1 MNLRILKKLSKRAAP
16 LLPLLG
22 DEREQF
28 RADDSCKSFT
38 NVGGHDFKHWDRMS
52 VPHGRRD
59 RGSFKYQP
67 KHGRNWIVM
76 SEPWQPWKGTVML
89 GESVG
94 YYEPE
99 WEEHTAWE
107 ALQCAV
113 IEHYTDWNEDGPIA
127 LRTFDTPS
135 DYFRAAHEIIA
146 AAARAQQQRAAA
158 DRERAV
164 ASPVGAGASV
174 AREQVLI

>member
-22 DEREQF
+22 DDREQF

-38 NVGGHDFKHWDRMS
+38 GVGGHDFKHWDRMS
-52 VPHGRRD
+52 VPHGKRE
-59 RGSFKYQP
+59 RGSRKYQP
-67 KHGRNWIVM
+67 KHGRHWIVI
-76 SEPWQPWKGTVML
+76 SEPWQPWKGTVMV

-107 ALQCAV
+107 ALQHAV
-113 IEHYTDWNEDGPIA
+113 LGHFTDWNEDGPIA
-127 LRTFDTPS
+127 LRKFDTPG

-146 AAARAQQQRAAA
+146 AAARAQEQQGGNERQ
-158 DRERAV
+158 REV
-164 ASPVGAGASV
+164 AFPVGAGDSAE
-174 AREQVLI
+174 REPALI